1 MLRKTDDE
9 IQRYVKQTTLTKKRR
24 SFEQDMGID
33 LKAEEDELNTM
44 DKRLNKQKEMEEL
57 EKTYYNKAYI
67 NDNFEYTHLNDPRTW
82 KPLN

>member
-1 MLRKTDDE
+1 
-9 IQRYVKQTTLTKKRR
+9 
-24 SFEQDMGID
+24 MGID
-33 LKAEEDELNTM
+33 LKAEEDELNTI